1 MHYFYLVHFK
11 KITISILFLSIIVG
25 CGGGGGGGSSNV
37 DSPMPNIA
45 PTISGSITEIRV
57 GEELNFQPSASDQNN
72 DPLIFSIIGAPEW
85 SNFDS
90 ASGLLTGKPD
100 LDDLG
105 SNYSISISVTD
116 GSLSSSISFNLN
128 VVKPLFKLK
137 LDASSMAEHMNMV
150 IIFSACFSN
159 QEDEECVEGEE
170 EIFISQNGIATSSNS
185 IEAGGLFNLSIDRQ
199 PGRQDCQLS
208 EEQGQMGY
216 GDQIIMLGCKD
227 DESAALF
234 ATNKLHRFR
243 ITMSHDEWAR
253 FALDY
258 ERANY
263 QNGNAR
269 GQLNAWA
276 SVFWSHSEI
285 YRQADLEYLDA
296 DGVTQTRLRNIG
308 FKMKGNTS
316 RRAPAIDVAQADGSL
331 KSIPQR
337 FSFAVKFDEKFDE
350 DEGVY
355 SCIDLTGSP
364 AAVSGMPCLNRV
376 GKDLDVVQEND
387 DRTFMGV
394 EKIYFRYN
402 RDDPT
407 YQRESLAHTI
417 LNQIGVPTSR
427 VAHASVELVL
437 TPECPIESCVYT
449 PEETKVFNMGV
460 FQMVEQIDKP
470 FLKRLFRKNGFIF
483 KVAGRDLAEIQ
494 STDPL
499 CIPYEDDLSFSD
511 PSFCDIGVEKPD
523 PISREEWLGSKN
535 YLNPSFV
542 NSDINDGGE
551 SSQFKP
557 YEPNYDL
564 KSKKSKIKEGRD
576 LLQDFIKFVQTSP
589 SSDMLAE
596 QFDVEGFIKAQAAD
610 VVMGAPD
617 HYARVGN
624 NFYLYLNPFTSK
636 WVYIPNDYDFVF
648 RDHHPQWGIS
658 LNAFQDIAYTY
669 AFQSPGRVAWTDRE
683 LGDIEPIL
691 WNIIFSD
698 QKNKDSLYTHLRSIL
713 DNELDWSGYLS
724 SLLDM
729 RDGLVKSVIESTDA
743 INPPGCQH
751 IYNSNGIDSDNYDL
765 CDANDISIK
774 KFIEIRRNILNEELT
789 SAGF

>member
-1 MHYFYLVHFK
+1 MRFK
-11 KITISILFLSIIVG
+11 NILSILFLSTIVG
-25 CGGGGGGGSSNV
+25 CGGGGGGSSSV
-37 DSPMPNIA
+37 ELPIPNIA

-57 GEELNFQPSASDQNN
+57 GEEINFQPSASDQNN
-72 DPLIFSIIGAPEW
+72 DPLIFSITGLPEW
-85 SNFDS
+85 SSFDS
-90 ASGLLTGKPD
+90 ATGLLTGKPD
-100 LDDLG
+100 LDDLR
-105 SNYSISISVTD
+105 STYSISISVSD
-116 GSLSSSISFNLN
+116 GSLSSSISFDLT
-128 VVKPLFKLK
+128 VVKPLFKLNI
-137 LDASSMAEHMNMV
+137 DASSMAEHMHM
-150 IIFSACFSN
+150 IIIISSCFAT
-159 QEDEECVEGEE
+159 QEEEDCVEGEE
-170 EIFISQNGIATSSNS
+170 EIFISQNGITIPSNS
-185 IEAGGLFNLSIDRQ
+185 IEAGSLFTLSIDRQ

-208 EEQGQMGY
+208 EELGQMGY
-216 GDQIIMLGCKD
+216 GDQTILVDCKG

-234 ATNKLHRFR
+234 ATNKLHRIR
-243 ITMSHDEWAR
+243 ITMSHEEWAR
-253 FALDY
+253 FGLDY

-263 QNGNAR
+263 RNGNAR
-269 GQLNAWA
+269 GELNPWA
-276 SVFWSHSEI
+276 TVFWSHSEI
-285 YRQADLEYLDA
+285 YRQADFEYLDA

-316 RRAPAIDVAQADGSL
+316 RRAPAINVVQPDGSS
-331 KSIPQR
+331 KSVPQR
-337 FSFAVKFDEKFDE
+337 FSFAIKFDEKFDE

-364 AAVSGMPCLNRV
+364 AAVSDMPCLNRV
-376 GKDLDVVQEND
+376 GKDLDVVPEND

-394 EKIYFRYN
+394 EKVYFRYN

-427 VAHASVELVL
+427 VAHASIELVL
-437 TPECPIESCVYT
+437 TPECPVENCVFI
-449 PEETKVFNMGV
+449 PEEIKVFNMGI

-494 STDPL
+494 SIDPL
-499 CIPYEDDLSFSD
+499 CIPYEDDLGFFNSN
-511 PSFCDIGVEKPD
+511 FCDIGVEKPD

-551 SSQFKP
+551 TSQFKP

-669 AFQSPGRVAWTDRE
+669 AFQSLGRVAWTDRE

-729 RDGLVKSVIESTDA
+729 RDGLVQSVIESTDA
-743 INPPGCQH
+743 INPPGCEH
-751 IYNSNGIDSDNYDL
+751 IYNSNGIDSDDYNL
-765 CDANDISIK
+765 CNINDISIK
-774 KFIEIRRNILNEELT
+774 KFIEIRRNTLNEELT
-789 SAGF
+789 AAGF

>member
-1 MHYFYLVHFK
+1 MHSK
-11 KITISILFLSIIVG
+11 NIITILFLSIIIG
-25 CGGGGGGGSSNV
+25 CGGGGGGSSNTEL
-37 DSPMPNIA
+37 PIPNIA
-45 PTISGSITEIRV
+45 PTISGSITEIRA
-57 GEELNFQPSASDQNN
+57 GEAVNFQPSSSDQNN
-72 DPLIFSIIGAPEW
+72 DPLTYSITGAPEW
-85 SNFDS
+85 SSFDS
-90 ASGLLTGKPD
+90 TTGLLTGKPD
-100 LDDLG
+100 LDDIG
-105 SNYSISISVTD
+105 SIYSISISVSD
-116 GSLSSSISFNLN
+116 GLLSSSTSFDLT
-128 VVKPLFKLK
+128 VVKPLFKLNI
-137 LDASSMAEHMNMV
+137 DASSMAEYMIMV
-150 IIFSACFSN
+150 IIFSGCFST
-159 QEDEECVEGEE
+159 QADEECVDGEE
-170 EIFISQNGIATSSNS
+170 EIFISQNGIKTSSNS

-208 EEQGQMGY
+208 EELGQMGY
-216 GDQIIMLGCKD
+216 GDQAIKVDCKD

-234 ATNKLHRFR
+234 STNKLHKIR

-253 FALDY
+253 FGLDY

-269 GQLNAWA
+269 GELNPWA

-285 YRQADLEYLDA
+285 YRQADFEYLDA
-296 DGVTQTRLRNIG
+296 DGVTQTRLSNIG

-316 RRAPAIDVAQADGSL
+316 RRAPTIDVIQSDGSS

-337 FSFAVKFDEKFDE
+337 FSFTIKFDEKFDE
-350 DEGVY
+350 DEAVY

-364 AAVSGMPCLNRV
+364 AAVPGIPCLNRV
-376 GKDLDVVQEND
+376 GKDLDDVAEND
-387 DRTFMGV
+387 DRSFMGV
-394 EKIYFRYN
+394 EKVYFRYN

-407 YQRESLAHTI
+407 YQRELLAHTI
-417 LNQIGVPTSR
+417 LNKIGVPTSR
-427 VAHASVELVL
+427 MTHASIELVL
-437 TPECPIESCVYT
+437 TPECPIESCVYI
-449 PEETKVFNMGV
+449 PEDIEVFNMGV

-483 KVAGRDLAEIQ
+483 KVAGRDLAETQ
-494 STDPL
+494 SIDPL
-499 CIPYEDDLSFSD
+499 CVNYEDELDFFNEN
-511 PSFCDIGVEKPD
+511 FCDIGVEKPD
-523 PISREEWLGSKN
+523 PISREEWLGSEN

-551 SSQFKP
+551 TSQFKP

-564 KSKKSKIKEGRD
+564 KSKKSKIKEGRE

-596 QFDVEGFIKAQAAD
+596 HFDVEGFIKAQAAD
-610 VVMGAPD
+610 IVMGAPD

-658 LNAFQDIAYTY
+658 PNAFQDIAYTY
-669 AFQSPGRVAWTDRE
+669 AFPRPGRVSWTDRE

-698 QKNKDSLYTHLRSIL
+698 QKNQNTLYTQLRSIL
-713 DNELDWSGYLS
+713 DNQLDWSGYLS
-724 SLLDM
+724 SLLDE
-729 RDGLVKSVIESTDA
+729 RDGLVRNVIESTDA
-743 INPPGCQH
+743 IHPPGCQH
-751 IYNSNGIDSDNYDL
+751 IYNGNAIDSDNYDL
-765 CDANDISIK
+765 CDVNDISIK
-774 KFIEIRRNILNEELT
+774 KFIEIRSTTLNEELNIV
-789 SAGF
+789 GF

>member
-1 MHYFYLVHFK
+1 MHSK
-11 KITISILFLSIIVG
+11 NIITILFLSIIIG
-25 CGGGGGGGSSNV
+25 CGGGGGGSSNTEL
-37 DSPMPNIA
+37 PIPNIA
-45 PTISGSITEIRV
+45 PTISGSITEIRA
-57 GEELNFQPSASDQNN
+57 GEAVNFQPSSSDQNN
-72 DPLIFSIIGAPEW
+72 DPLTYSITGAPEW
-85 SNFDS
+85 SSFDS
-90 ASGLLTGKPD
+90 TTGLLTGKPD
-100 LDDLG
+100 LDDIG
-105 SNYSISISVTD
+105 SIYSISISVSD
-116 GSLSSSISFNLN
+116 GLLSSSTSFDLT
-128 VVKPLFKLK
+128 VVKPLFKLNI
-137 LDASSMAEHMNMV
+137 DASSMAEYMIMV
-150 IIFSACFSN
+150 IIFSGCFST
-159 QEDEECVEGEE
+159 QADEECVDGEE
-170 EIFISQNGIATSSNS
+170 EIFISQNGIKTSSNS

-208 EEQGQMGY
+208 EELGQMGY
-216 GDQIIMLGCKD
+216 GDQAIKVDCKD

-234 ATNKLHRFR
+234 STNKLHKIR

-253 FALDY
+253 FGLDY

-269 GQLNAWA
+269 GELNPWA

-285 YRQADLEYLDA
+285 YRQADFEYLDA
-296 DGVTQTRLRNIG
+296 DGVTQTRLSNIG

-316 RRAPAIDVAQADGSL
+316 RRAPTIDVIQSDGSS

-337 FSFAVKFDEKFDE
+337 FSFTIKFDEKFDE
-350 DEGVY
+350 DEAVY

-364 AAVSGMPCLNRV
+364 AAVPGIPCLNRV
-376 GKDLDVVQEND
+376 GKDLDDVAEND
-387 DRTFMGV
+387 DRSFMGV
-394 EKIYFRYN
+394 EKVYFRYN

-407 YQRESLAHTI
+407 YQRELLAHTI
-417 LNQIGVPTSR
+417 LNKIGVPTSR
-427 VAHASVELVL
+427 MTHASIELVL
-437 TPECPIESCVYT
+437 TPECPIESCVYI
-449 PEETKVFNMGV
+449 PEDIEVFNMGV

-483 KVAGRDLAEIQ
+483 KVAGRDLAETQ
-494 STDPL
+494 SIDPL
-499 CIPYEDDLSFSD
+499 CVNYEDELDFFNEN
-511 PSFCDIGVEKPD
+511 FCDIGVEKPD
-523 PISREEWLGSKN
+523 PISREEWLGSEN

-551 SSQFKP
+551 TSQFKP

-564 KSKKSKIKEGRD
+564 KSKKSKIKEGRE

-596 QFDVEGFIKAQAAD
+596 HFDVEGFIKAQAAD
-610 VVMGAPD
+610 IVMGAPD

-658 LNAFQDIAYTY
+658 PNAFQDIAYTY
-669 AFQSPGRVAWTDRE
+669 AFPRPGRVSWTDRE

-698 QKNKDSLYTHLRSIL
+698 QKNKNTLYTQLRSIV
-713 DNELDWSGYLS
+713 DNQLDWSGYLS
-724 SLLDM
+724 SLLDE
-729 RDGLVKSVIESTDA
+729 RDGLVRNVIESTDA
-743 INPPGCQH
+743 IHPPGCEH
-751 IYNSNGIDSDNYDL
+751 IYNGNAIDSDNYDL
-765 CDANDISIK
+765 CDVNDISIK
-774 KFIEIRRNILNEELT
+774 KFIEIRRNTLNEELNIV
-789 SAGF
+789 GF

>member
-1 MHYFYLVHFK
+1 MHFK
-11 KITISILFLSIIVG
+11 NILSILFLSTIVA
-25 CGGGGGGGSSNV
+25 CGGGGGGSS
-37 DSPMPNIA
+37 SIELPIPNIA

-57 GEELNFQPSASDQNN
+57 GEEINFQPSASDQNN
-72 DPLIFSIIGAPEW
+72 DPLTFSITGLPEW
-85 SNFDS
+85 SSFDS
-90 ASGLLTGKPD
+90 ATGLLTGKPD
-100 LDDLG
+100 VDDLR
-105 SNYSISISVTD
+105 STYSISISVSD
-116 GSLSSSISFNLN
+116 GSLSSSISFDLT
-128 VVKPLFKLK
+128 VVKPLFKLNI
-137 LDASSMAEHMNMV
+137 DASSMAEHMHM
-150 IIFSACFSN
+150 IIIISSCFAT
-159 QEDEECVEGEE
+159 QEEEDCIEGEE
-170 EIFISQNGIATSSNS
+170 EIFISQNGIIIPSNS
-185 IEAGGLFNLSIDRQ
+185 IEAGNLFTLSIDRQ

-208 EEQGQMGY
+208 EELGQMGY
-216 GDQIIMLGCKD
+216 GDQTILVDCKD

-234 ATNKLHRFR
+234 ATNKLHRIR
-243 ITMSHDEWAR
+243 ITMSHEEWAR
-253 FALDY
+253 FGLDY

-269 GQLNAWA
+269 GELNPWA

-285 YRQADLEYLDA
+285 YRQADFEYLDA
-296 DGVTQTRLRNIG
+296 DGVTQARLRNIG

-316 RRAPAIDVAQADGSL
+316 RRAPVINVVQPDGSS
-331 KSIPQR
+331 KSVPQR
-337 FSFAVKFDEKFDE
+337 FSFAIKFDEKFDE

-364 AAVSGMPCLNRV
+364 AAVSDMPCLNRV
-376 GKDLDVVQEND
+376 GKDLDVVSEND

-394 EKIYFRYN
+394 EKVYFRYN

-427 VAHASVELVL
+427 VAHASIELVL
-437 TPECPIESCVYT
+437 TPECLVESCVFI
-449 PEETKVFNMGV
+449 PEEIKVFNMGI

-494 STDPL
+494 SIDPL
-499 CIPYEDDLSFSD
+499 CIPYEDNLGFFNSN
-511 PSFCDIGVEKPD
+511 FCDIGVEKPD

-551 SSQFKP
+551 TSQFKP

-610 VVMGAPD
+610 LVMGAPD
-617 HYARVGN
+617 HYSRVGN

-683 LGDIEPIL
+683 LGDVEPIL

-698 QKNKDSLYTHLRSIL
+698 KKNKDSLYTHLRSIL

-729 RDGLVKSVIESTDA
+729 RDSLVKTVIESTDA

-751 IYNSNGIDSDNYDL
+751 IYNSNGIDSDDYNL
-765 CDANDISIK
+765 CDINDISIK
-774 KFIEIRRNILNEELT
+774 KFIEIRRNTLNEELT
-789 SAGF
+789 AAGF

>member
-1 MHYFYLVHFK
+1 MCFK
-11 KITISILFLSIIVG
+11 NILSILFLSTIVG
-25 CGGGGGGGSSNV
+25 CGGGGGGSSSV
-37 DSPMPNIA
+37 EVPIPNIA

-57 GEELNFQPSASDQNN
+57 GEVINFQPSASDQNN
-72 DPLIFSIIGAPEW
+72 DPLTFSITGLPEW
-85 SNFDS
+85 SSFDS
-90 ASGLLTGKPD
+90 ATGLLTGKPD
-100 LDDLG
+100 LDDLR
-105 SNYSISISVTD
+105 STYSISISVSD
-116 GSLSSSISFNLN
+116 GSLSSSISFDLT
-128 VVKPLFKLK
+128 VVKPLFKLNI
-137 LDASSMAEHMNMV
+137 DASSMAEYMNM
-150 IIFSACFSN
+150 IIIISACFAT
-159 QEDEECVEGEE
+159 QEDEECIEGEE
-170 EIFISQNGIATSSNS
+170 EIFISQNGITIPSNS
-185 IEAGGLFNLSIDRQ
+185 IEAGSLFTLSIDRQ

-208 EEQGQMGY
+208 EGLGQMGY
-216 GDQIIMLGCKD
+216 GDQTILVDCKG

-234 ATNKLHRFR
+234 ATNKLHRIR
-243 ITMSHDEWAR
+243 ITMSHEEWAR
-253 FALDY
+253 FGLDY

-263 QNGNAR
+263 RNGNAR
-269 GQLNAWA
+269 GELNPWA

-285 YRQADLEYLDA
+285 YRQADFEYLDA
-296 DGVTQTRLRNIG
+296 DGVTQIRLRNIG

-316 RRAPAIDVAQADGSL
+316 RRAPAINVVQPDGSS
-331 KSIPQR
+331 KSVPQR
-337 FSFAVKFDEKFDE
+337 FSFAIKFDEKFDE

-364 AAVSGMPCLNRV
+364 AAVLGMPCLNRV
-376 GKDLDVVQEND
+376 GKDLDVVPEND

-394 EKIYFRYN
+394 EKVYFRYN

-427 VAHASVELVL
+427 VAHASIELVL
-437 TPECPIESCVYT
+437 TPECPVENCVFI
-449 PEETKVFNMGV
+449 PEEIKVFNMGI

-494 STDPL
+494 SIDPL
-499 CIPYEDDLSFSD
+499 CIPYEDDLGFFNSN
-511 PSFCDIGVEKPD
+511 FCDIGVEKPD

-551 SSQFKP
+551 TSQFKP

-669 AFQSPGRVAWTDRE
+669 AFQSLGRVAWTDRE

-729 RDGLVKSVIESTDA
+729 RDGLVQSVIESTDA
-743 INPPGCQH
+743 INPPGCEH
-751 IYNSNGIDSDNYDL
+751 IYNSNGIDSDDYNL
-765 CDANDISIK
+765 CNINDISIK
-774 KFIEIRRNILNEELT
+774 KFIEIRRNTLNEELT
-789 SAGF
+789 AAGF

>member
-1 MHYFYLVHFK
+1 MHSK
-11 KITISILFLSIIVG
+11 NIITILFLSIIIG
-25 CGGGGGGGSSNV
+25 CGGGGGGSSNTEL
-37 DSPMPNIA
+37 PIPNIA
-45 PTISGSITEIRV
+45 PTISGSITEIRA
-57 GEELNFQPSASDQNN
+57 GEAVNFQPSSSDQNN
-72 DPLIFSIIGAPEW
+72 DPLTYSITGAPEW
-85 SNFDS
+85 SSFDS
-90 ASGLLTGKPD
+90 TTGLLTGKPD
-100 LDDLG
+100 LDDIG
-105 SNYSISISVTD
+105 STYSISISVSD
-116 GSLSSSISFNLN
+116 GLLSSTTSFDLT
-128 VVKPLFKLK
+128 VVKPLFKLNI
-137 LDASSMAEHMNMV
+137 DASSMAEYMNMV
-150 IIFSACFSN
+150 IVFSGCFST
-159 QEDEECVEGEE
+159 QADEECVDGEE
-170 EIFISQNGIATSSNS
+170 EIFISQNGIIASSNS
-185 IEAGGLFNLSIDRQ
+185 IVAGGLFNLSIDRQ

-208 EEQGQMGY
+208 EELGQMGY
-216 GDQIIMLGCKD
+216 GDQAIKVDCKD

-234 ATNKLHRFR
+234 STNKLHKIR

-253 FALDY
+253 FGLDY

-269 GQLNAWA
+269 GELNPWA

-285 YRQADLEYLDA
+285 YRQADFEYLDA
-296 DGVTQTRLRNIG
+296 DGVTQTRLSNIG

-316 RRAPAIDVAQADGSL
+316 RRAPTIEVIQPDGSS

-337 FSFAVKFDEKFDE
+337 FSFTIKFDEKFDE
-350 DEGVY
+350 DEAVY

-364 AAVSGMPCLNRV
+364 AAVPGMPCLNRV
-376 GKDLDVVQEND
+376 GKDLDDVVEND
-387 DRTFMGV
+387 DRSFMGV
-394 EKIYFRYN
+394 EKVYFRYN
-402 RDDPT
+402 RDDPS

-417 LNQIGVPTSR
+417 LNKIGVPTSR
-427 VAHASVELVL
+427 VTHASIELVL
-437 TPECPIESCVYT
+437 TPECPIESCVHI
-449 PEETKVFNMGV
+449 PEDIEVFNMGV

-483 KVAGRDLAEIQ
+483 KVAGRDLAETQ
-494 STDPL
+494 SIDPL
-499 CIPYEDDLSFSD
+499 CVNYEDELYFFNEN
-511 PSFCDIGVEKPD
+511 FCDIGVEKPD
-523 PISREEWLGSKN
+523 PISREEWLGSEN

-551 SSQFKP
+551 TSQFKP

-564 KSKKSKIKEGRD
+564 KSKKSKIKEGRE

-596 QFDVEGFIKAQAAD
+596 HFDVEGFIKAQAAD
-610 VVMGAPD
+610 IAMGAPD

-669 AFQSPGRVAWTDRE
+669 AFPSLGRVSWTDRE

-698 QKNKDSLYTHLRSIL
+698 QKNKNTLYTQLRSIV
-713 DNELDWSGYLS
+713 DNQLDWSGYLS
-724 SLLDM
+724 SLLDE
-729 RDGLVKSVIESTDA
+729 RDGLVRNVIESTDA
-743 INPPGCQH
+743 IHPPGCEH
-751 IYNSNGIDSDNYDL
+751 IYNGNAIDSDNYDL
-765 CDANDISIK
+765 CDVNDISIK
-774 KFIEIRRNILNEELT
+774 KFIEIRRNTLNEELNIV
-789 SAGF
+789 GF

>member
-1 MHYFYLVHFK
+1 MHSK
-11 KITISILFLSIIVG
+11 NIITILFLSIIIG
-25 CGGGGGGGSSNV
+25 CGGGGGGSSNTEL
-37 DSPMPNIA
+37 PIPNIA
-45 PTISGSITEIRV
+45 PTISGSITEIRA
-57 GEELNFQPSASDQNN
+57 GEAVNFQPSSSDQNN
-72 DPLIFSIIGAPEW
+72 DPLTYSITGAPEW
-85 SNFDS
+85 SSFDS
-90 ASGLLTGKPD
+90 TTGLLTGKPD
-100 LDDLG
+100 LDDIG
-105 SNYSISISVTD
+105 SIYSISISVSD
-116 GSLSSSISFNLN
+116 GLLSSSTSFDLT
-128 VVKPLFKLK
+128 VVKPLFKLNI
-137 LDASSMAEHMNMV
+137 DASSMAEYMIMV
-150 IIFSACFSN
+150 IIFSGCFST
-159 QEDEECVEGEE
+159 QADEECVDGEE
-170 EIFISQNGIATSSNS
+170 EIFISQNGINTSSNS

-208 EEQGQMGY
+208 EELGQMGY
-216 GDQIIMLGCKD
+216 GDQAIKVDCKD

-234 ATNKLHRFR
+234 STNKLHKIR

-253 FALDY
+253 FGLDY

-269 GQLNAWA
+269 GELNPWA

-285 YRQADLEYLDA
+285 YRQADFEYLDA
-296 DGVTQTRLRNIG
+296 DGVTQTRLSNIG

-316 RRAPAIDVAQADGSL
+316 RRAPTIDVIQSDGSS

-337 FSFAVKFDEKFDE
+337 FSFTIKFDEKFDE
-350 DEGVY
+350 DEAVY

-364 AAVSGMPCLNRV
+364 AAVPGIPCLNRV
-376 GKDLDVVQEND
+376 GKDLDDVAEND
-387 DRTFMGV
+387 DRSFMGV
-394 EKIYFRYN
+394 EKVYFRYN

-407 YQRESLAHTI
+407 YQRELLAHTI
-417 LNQIGVPTSR
+417 LNKIGVPTSR
-427 VAHASVELVL
+427 MTHASIELVL
-437 TPECPIESCVYT
+437 TPECPIESCVYI
-449 PEETKVFNMGV
+449 PEDIEVFNMGV

-483 KVAGRDLAEIQ
+483 KVAGRDLAETQ
-494 STDPL
+494 SIDPL
-499 CIPYEDDLSFSD
+499 CVNYEDELDFFNEN
-511 PSFCDIGVEKPD
+511 FCDIGVEKPD
-523 PISREEWLGSKN
+523 PISREEWLGSEN

-551 SSQFKP
+551 TSQFKP

-564 KSKKSKIKEGRD
+564 KSKKSKIKEGRE

-596 QFDVEGFIKAQAAD
+596 HFDVEGFIKAQAAD
-610 VVMGAPD
+610 IVMGAPD

-658 LNAFQDIAYTY
+658 PNAFQDIAYTY
-669 AFQSPGRVAWTDRE
+669 AFPRPGRVSWTDRE

-698 QKNKDSLYTHLRSIL
+698 QKNQNTLYTQLRSIL
-713 DNELDWSGYLS
+713 DNQLDWSGYLS
-724 SLLDM
+724 SLLDE
-729 RDGLVKSVIESTDA
+729 RDGLVRNVIESTDA
-743 INPPGCQH
+743 IHPPGCQH
-751 IYNSNGIDSDNYDL
+751 IYNGNAIDSDNYDL
-765 CDANDISIK
+765 CDVNDISIK
-774 KFIEIRRNILNEELT
+774 KFIEIRSTTLNEELNIV
-789 SAGF
+789 GF